1 MKLTKG
7 KIAKLYNK
15 RKQTLKKKGKPK
27 RSAGKS
33 KTFRQNR
40 KVNLSRQ
47 SLRRFSYLGGQLP
60 VNRVLP
66 ITDAGLSAAQQGLS
80 NVDQIVSEVPPVGP
94 VGEARLGL
102 TAAEMGMSGI
112 QKGVEAAES
121 VVNPTDELPESTV
134 VSELPEPTVVSEL
147 PEQVAS
153 TDEELAEQVAPIVVN
168 TETAEPVVTPE
179 VTEQVVTPEV
189 TEQVVT
195 PELSEPVITP
205 EVTEPVVTPEVTEQ
219 VVTPEVTEQVVTP
232 EVTEQV
238 VTPEL
243 SEPVITPEVTEPVV
257 TPEVAIEEIAPA
269 DEQNSKLNDAVK
281 TIVTEITKQVEENL
295 TARAA
300 QQDGEDDG
308 FKAFTGAVDK
318 MTSDAVAPES
328 GGKRRRNTRRFKLV
342 KNKTK
347 RAAA

>member
-15 RKQTLKKKGKPK
+15 KKQTLKKKGKPK
-27 RSAGKS
+27 RGAGKS

-66 ITDAGLSAAQQGLS
+66 VTDAGLSAAQQGLS
-80 NVDQIVSEVPPVGP
+80 NVDQIVSNVPPVGP
-94 VGEARLGL
+94 VGEAKIGL

-121 VVNPTDELPESTV
+121 VVNPTDELSEPMDES
-134 VSELPEPTVVSEL
+134 EIPEP
-147 PEQVAS
+147 VAS
-153 TDEELAEQVAPIVVN
+153 TDEEVAEQVAPIVVN
-168 TETAEPVVTPE
+168 TESAEPVVTPE
-179 VTEQVVTPEV
+179 LPEP
-189 TEQVVT
+189 VVT
-195 PELSEPVITP
+195 PELPEPVVTPEPVITP
-205 EVTEPVVTPEVTEQ
+205 EVTEPVV
-219 VVTPEVTEQVVTP
+219 
-232 EVTEQV
+232 
-238 VTPEL
+238 
-243 SEPVITPEVTEPVV
+243 S
-257 TPEVAIEEIAPA
+257 PEVAIEEIAPA
-269 DEQNSKLNDAVK
+269 DEQNSKLNEAVK
-281 TIVTEITKQVEENL
+281 TIVDEITKQVEENI
-295 TARAA
+295 TTRAA
-300 QQDGEDDG
+300 QEDDG

>member
-121 VVNPTDELPESTV
+121 VVNPTDELPE
-134 VSELPEPTVVSEL
+134 PTVVSEL

-195 PELSEPVITP
+195 PE
-205 EVTEPVVTPEVTEQ
+205 
-219 VVTPEVTEQVVTP
+219 VTEQVVTP

-243 SEPVITPEVTEPVV
+243 SEPVVTPEVTEPVV
-257 TPEVAIEEIAPA
+257 NPEVAIEEIAPA

>member
-134 VSELPEPTVVSEL
+134 VSELPE
-147 PEQVAS
+147 QVAS

-168 TETAEPVVTPE
+168 TETA
-179 VTEQVVTPEV
+179 
-189 TEQVVT
+189 
-195 PELSEPVITP
+195 
-205 EVTEPVVTPEVTEQ
+205 EPVVTPEVTEQ

-257 TPEVAIEEIAPA
+257 NPEVAIEEIAPA

-300 QQDGEDDG
+300 RQDGEDDG

>member
-1 MKLTKG
+1 LTKG

-134 VSELPEPTVVSEL
+134 VSELPE
-147 PEQVAS
+147 QVAS

-168 TETAEPVVTPE
+168 TETA
-179 VTEQVVTPEV
+179 
-189 TEQVVT
+189 
-195 PELSEPVITP
+195 
-205 EVTEPVVTPEVTEQ
+205 EPVVTPEVTEQ

-257 TPEVAIEEIAPA
+257 NPEVAIEEIAPA

>member
-121 VVNPTDELPESTV
+121 VVNPTDELPE
-134 VSELPEPTVVSEL
+134 PTVVSEL

-195 PELSEPVITP
+195 PELSEPVVTPEVTKQVITP
-205 EVTEPVVTPEVTEQ
+205 EVT
-219 VVTPEVTEQVVTP
+219 
-232 EVTEQV
+232 
-238 VTPEL
+238 
-243 SEPVITPEVTEPVV
+243 EPVITPEVTEPVV
-257 TPEVAIEEIAPA
+257 SPEVAIEEIAPA

>member
-1 MKLTKG
+1 
-7 KIAKLYNK
+7 
-15 RKQTLKKKGKPK
+15 
-27 RSAGKS
+27 
-33 KTFRQNR
+33 
-40 KVNLSRQ
+40 
-47 SLRRFSYLGGQLP
+47 
-60 VNRVLP
+60 VLP

-121 VVNPTDELPESTV
+121 VVNPTDELPE
-134 VSELPEPTVVSEL
+134 PTVVSEL

-195 PELSEPVITP
+195 PELSEPVVTP
-205 EVTEPVVTPEVTEQ
+205 EVTEPVVN
-219 VVTPEVTEQVVTP
+219 
-232 EVTEQV
+232 
-238 VTPEL
+238 
-243 SEPVITPEVTEPVV
+243 
-257 TPEVAIEEIAPA
+257 PEVAIEEIAPA

-347 RAAA
+347 RSTA

>member
-15 RKQTLKKKGKPK
+15 RKQTLKKKGKAK

-121 VVNPTDELPESTV
+121 VVNPTDELPE
-134 VSELPEPTVVSEL
+134 PTVVSEL

-179 VTEQVVTPEV
+179 
-189 TEQVVT
+189 
-195 PELSEPVITP
+195 LSEPVI
-205 EVTEPVVTPEVTEQ
+205 TPEVTEQ

-243 SEPVITPEVTEPVV
+243 SEPVVTPEVTEPVV
-257 TPEVAIEEIAPA
+257 NPEVAIEEIAPA

>member
-134 VSELPEPTVVSEL
+134 VSELPE
-147 PEQVAS
+147 QVAS

-168 TETAEPVVTPE
+168 TETA
-179 VTEQVVTPEV
+179 
-189 TEQVVT
+189 
-195 PELSEPVITP
+195 
-205 EVTEPVVTPEVTEQ
+205 EPVVTPEVTEQ

-257 TPEVAIEEIAPA
+257 NPEVAIEEIAPA

>member
-1 MKLTKG
+1 
-7 KIAKLYNK
+7 
-15 RKQTLKKKGKPK
+15 
-27 RSAGKS
+27 
-33 KTFRQNR
+33 
-40 KVNLSRQ
+40 
-47 SLRRFSYLGGQLP
+47 
-60 VNRVLP
+60 VLP

-205 EVTEPVVTPEVTEQ
+205 EVTEPVVTPEV
-219 VVTPEVTEQVVTP
+219 
-232 EVTEQV
+232 
-238 VTPEL
+238 
-243 SEPVITPEVTEPVV
+243 
-257 TPEVAIEEIAPA
+257 AIEEIAPA

>member
-121 VVNPTDELPESTV
+121 VVNPTDELPESTI
-134 VSELPEPTVVSEL
+134 VSEL

-195 PELSEPVITP
+195 PE
-205 EVTEPVVTPEVTEQ
+205 
-219 VVTPEVTEQVVTP
+219 VTEQVVTP

-243 SEPVITPEVTEPVV
+243 SEPVVTPEVTEPVV
-257 TPEVAIEEIAPA
+257 NPEVAIEEIAPA

>member
-205 EVTEPVVTPEVTEQ
+205 EVTEPVVTPEV
-219 VVTPEVTEQVVTP
+219 
-232 EVTEQV
+232 
-238 VTPEL
+238 
-243 SEPVITPEVTEPVV
+243 
-257 TPEVAIEEIAPA
+257 AIEEIAPA

>member
-121 VVNPTDELPESTV
+121 VVNPTDELPEPTV

-179 VTEQVVTPEV
+179 LSEPVITPEV

-195 PELSEPVITP
+195 PELSEPVVTP
-205 EVTEPVVTPEVTEQ
+205 EVTEPVVN
-219 VVTPEVTEQVVTP
+219 
-232 EVTEQV
+232 
-238 VTPEL
+238 
-243 SEPVITPEVTEPVV
+243 
-257 TPEVAIEEIAPA
+257 PEVAIEEIAPA

>member
-15 RKQTLKKKGKPK
+15 RKQTLKKKGKAK

-80 NVDQIVSEVPPVGP
+80 NVDQIVSKVPPVGP

-121 VVNPTDELPESTV
+121 VVNPTDELPEPTV

-179 VTEQVVTPEV
+179 
-189 TEQVVT
+189 
-195 PELSEPVITP
+195 LSEPVI
-205 EVTEPVVTPEVTEQ
+205 TPEVTEQ

-243 SEPVITPEVTEPVV
+243 SEPVVTPEVTEPVV
-257 TPEVAIEEIAPA
+257 NPEVAIEEIAPA

>member
-27 RSAGKS
+27 RSTGKS

-66 ITDAGLSAAQQGLS
+66 VTDDGLSAAQQGLS

-94 VGEARLGL
+94 VGEAKIGL
-102 TAAEMGMSGI
+102 TAAEMGISGI
-112 QKGVEAAES
+112 QKGVEAAETM
-121 VVNPTDELPESTV
+121 VNPTDELPEPTV
-134 VSELPEPTVVSEL
+134 GSELPEPTVGSEL

-189 TEQVVT
+189 TEQV
-195 PELSEPVITP
+195 IA
-205 EVTEPVVTPEVTEQ
+205 
-219 VVTPEVTEQVVTP
+219 
-232 EVTEQV
+232 
-238 VTPEL
+238 
-243 SEPVITPEVTEPVV
+243 PVV
-257 TPEVAIEEIAPA
+257 TPEVAVEEIAPA

-318 MTSDAVAPES
+318 LSNDTPATELEPKT
-328 GGKRRRNTRRFKLV
+328 GGKRRNTRRFKLV

-347 RAAA
+347 RSAA

>member
-15 RKQTLKKKGKPK
+15 RKQTLKKKGKAK

-134 VSELPEPTVVSEL
+134 VSELPEPTVGSEL

-195 PELSEPVITP
+195 PEVTKQVITPEVTEPVITP
-205 EVTEPVVTPEVTEQ
+205 EVTEPVVN
-219 VVTPEVTEQVVTP
+219 
-232 EVTEQV
+232 
-238 VTPEL
+238 
-243 SEPVITPEVTEPVV
+243 
-257 TPEVAIEEIAPA
+257 PEVAIEEIAPA

>member
-27 RSAGKS
+27 RSTGKS

-66 ITDAGLSAAQQGLS
+66 VTDAGLSAAQQGLS

-94 VGEARLGL
+94 VGEAKIGL
-102 TAAEMGMSGI
+102 TAAEMGISGI
-112 QKGVEAAES
+112 QKGVEAAETM
-121 VVNPTDELPESTV
+121 VNPTDELPE
-134 VSELPEPTVVSEL
+134 PTVGSEL

-189 TEQVVT
+189 TEQV
-195 PELSEPVITP
+195 IA
-205 EVTEPVVTPEVTEQ
+205 
-219 VVTPEVTEQVVTP
+219 
-232 EVTEQV
+232 
-238 VTPEL
+238 
-243 SEPVITPEVTEPVV
+243 PVV
-257 TPEVAIEEIAPA
+257 TPEVAVEEIAPA

-318 MTSDAVAPES
+318 LSNDTPATELEPKT
-328 GGKRRRNTRRFKLV
+328 GGKRRNTRRFKLV

-347 RAAA
+347 RSAA

>member
-195 PELSEPVITP
+195 PE
-205 EVTEPVVTPEVTEQ
+205 VTEQ
-219 VVTPEVTEQVVTP
+219 VV
-232 EVTEQV
+232 
-238 VTPEL
+238 
-243 SEPVITPEVTEPVV
+243 TPEVTEPVV

>member
-1 MKLTKG
+1 
-7 KIAKLYNK
+7 
-15 RKQTLKKKGKPK
+15 
-27 RSAGKS
+27 
-33 KTFRQNR
+33 
-40 KVNLSRQ
+40 
-47 SLRRFSYLGGQLP
+47 
-60 VNRVLP
+60 
-66 ITDAGLSAAQQGLS
+66 
-80 NVDQIVSEVPPVGP
+80 VGP

-179 VTEQVVTPEV
+179 VTEQ
-189 TEQVVT
+189 
-195 PELSEPVITP
+195 
-205 EVTEPVVTPEVTEQ
+205 VVTPEVTEQ

>member
-205 EVTEPVVTPEVTEQ
+205 EVTEPVVTPEV
-219 VVTPEVTEQVVTP
+219 
-232 EVTEQV
+232 
-238 VTPEL
+238 
-243 SEPVITPEVTEPVV
+243 
-257 TPEVAIEEIAPA
+257 AIEEIAPA

-328 GGKRRRNTRRFKLV
+328 GGKRRRNTRRFRLV

>member
-121 VVNPTDELPESTV
+121 VVNPTDELPE
-134 VSELPEPTVVSEL
+134 PTVVSEL

-179 VTEQVVTPEV
+179 
-189 TEQVVT
+189 
-195 PELSEPVITP
+195 LSEPVI
-205 EVTEPVVTPEVTEQ
+205 TPEVTEQ

-243 SEPVITPEVTEPVV
+243 SEPVVTPEVTEPVV
-257 TPEVAIEEIAPA
+257 NPEVAIEEIAPA

>member
-134 VSELPEPTVVSEL
+134 VSELPE
-147 PEQVAS
+147 QVAS

-168 TETAEPVVTPE
+168 TETAEP
-179 VTEQVVTPEV
+179 
-189 TEQVVT
+189 
-195 PELSEPVITP
+195 
-205 EVTEPVVTPEVTEQ
+205 